1 MRKKIIIAF
10 IFLISVFTIT
20 GCKNSNTSKN
30 INDLISS
37 SDILNWELVYK
48 EISNN
53 KAKAEDYEGKS
64 FIFTGIIQN
73 IEEDYCVLKDMQ
85 SDHTLNVYLEKQVLK
100 SLEPKKQIY
109 IIGTLKNTSSI
120 DNPDLVDSVKLNND
134 DIKKYLILDKSKISS
149 SSYGPNSSFSNYEYF
164 TNNSNIVIKC
174 KESGDYSGTLTK
186 TYDKSMNLQET
197 LLEKILYDDEKK
209 VYTYDEKGNVLTEDV
224 ITIKDG
230 NETKKQHWDYTYEY
244 NDKNQVSKKTGVNTL
259 GDNYTIIYEYTYD
272 ENNLVK
278 EEIQTSRNSTYKV
291 TYEYDELGNEIKHTS
306 QRIDKKGTTS
316 TTTTTY
322 IVVGKK

>member
-1 MRKKIIIAF
+1 M
-10 IFLISVFTIT
+10 ISVFTIT

-164 TNNSNIVIKC
+164 MNNSNIVIKC

-197 LLEKILYDDEKK
+197 LLEKILYDDEKVPVKSMTGAGGYFKTQAGLKYMAAAMKTPVSAMETAGEGGPWGMAILASYAAETQKQSLSNYLNAK
-209 VYTYDEKGNVLTEDV
+209 VFADCKKETSNPEKDICDSFEIFFEN
-224 ITIKDG
+224 
-230 NETKKQHWDYTYEY
+230 Y
-244 NDKNQVSKKTGVNTL
+244 NKGLAVEKAAV
-259 GDNYTIIYEYTYD
+259 
-272 ENNLVK
+272 ENL
-278 EEIQTSRNSTYKV
+278 
-291 TYEYDELGNEIKHTS
+291 
-306 QRIDKKGTTS
+306 
-316 TTTTTY
+316 
-322 IVVGKK
+322 